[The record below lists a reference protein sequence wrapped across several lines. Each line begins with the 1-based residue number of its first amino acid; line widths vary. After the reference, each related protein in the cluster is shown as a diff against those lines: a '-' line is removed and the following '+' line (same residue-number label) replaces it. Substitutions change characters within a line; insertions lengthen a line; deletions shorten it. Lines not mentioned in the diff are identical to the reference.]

1 MEKRIL
7 VVDDN
12 EGIVD
17 ILSGFLDEA
26 GFVPVPAFDGEEAL
40 AKYRKYNPALIL
52 LDIMM
57 PKKNGF
63 EVLKEVRNGSG
74 IPVIMITAKGDDA
87 DIVMGLEMGADD
99 YVVKPFSPKAV
110 IARVK
115 AVLRRIEIPEGDEKE
130 IIRHPD
136 LEINLTEYEVKIQD
150 KLVNLTKKEIEIL
163 WLLASNPSRVYS
175 RDNLLNMIWGYE
187 YYGDLRCVDTHIK
200 RIRAK
205 LDLQDQYMWDIKTI
219 WGVGYKFEVKDVKG

>member
-1 MEKRIL
+1 MNTNIL
-7 VVDDN
+7 VVDDS

-17 ILSGFLDEA
+17 ILSGYLEEA
-26 GFVPVPAFDGEEAL
+26 GFIPIPAFDGEEAI
-40 AKYRKYNPALIL
+40 AKYRQYNPALIL

-57 PKKNGF
+57 PKKNGL
-63 EVLKEVRNGSG
+63 EVMKEVRKNS
-74 IPVIMITAKGDDA
+74 ITPIIMITAKGEDT
-87 DIVMGLEMGADD
+87 DIVTALEMGADD

-115 AVLRRIEIPEGDEKE
+115 AVLRRMDISVEDEKQ
-130 IIRHPD
+130 IIRLPD
-136 LEINLTEYEVKIQD
+136 LEINLADYEVKILS

-175 RDNLLNMIWGYE
+175 RDNLLNIIWGYE
-187 YYGDLRCVDTHIK
+187 YYGDSRCVDTHIK

-205 LDLQDQYMWDIKTI
+205 LDLHEQYAWDIKTI
-219 WGVGYKFEVKDVKG
+219 WGVGYKFEVKDAKE